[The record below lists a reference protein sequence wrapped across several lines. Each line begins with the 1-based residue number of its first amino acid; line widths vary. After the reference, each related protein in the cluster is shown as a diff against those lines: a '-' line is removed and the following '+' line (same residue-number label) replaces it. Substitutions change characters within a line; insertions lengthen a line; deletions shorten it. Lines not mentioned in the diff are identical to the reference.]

1 MGRTFLFSIK
11 LLFIS
16 VFLFS
21 VVHAQDGNDVDWSL
35 FQIEIIEHFNAP
47 SDDPQVLRE
56 FIGDGWLEFLTEE
69 NPIWNTEISN
79 GLYKWSNQVDEK
91 AVTFIRRDKDI
102 SNSPVSVE
110 VEFDSIDNLTA
121 LSGAGLLYRYND
133 TPKSYYSFLI
143 MGNGQLQF
151 IKRDSEGSFNTL
163 YSSATNLVDP
173 SQSNKLGIIGDK
185 LSIELYLN
193 DTFLTSIQEEGL
205 LEQGS
210 TGIIAI
216 SRGDFSF
223 DNFIVYNPEQKVKK
237 RFVEDLV
244 FTSIKPD
251 IYEVGEI
258 IIAELETH
266 VNVASRFARVDLWVA
281 IELPTGEVFYKTP
294 FPLQPFSPEPQPF
307 MLSLERTDTV
317 RRVLEFEVVPGFGGD
332 YTLYAFYVKQD
343 KNPLTENFFLVIRS
357 NIATTTTTLRDKV
370 VP

>member
-1 MGRTFLFSIK
+1 M
-11 LLFIS
+11 
-16 VFLFS
+16 
-21 VVHAQDGNDVDWSL
+21 
-35 FQIEIIEHFNAP
+35 
-47 SDDPQVLRE
+47 
-56 FIGDGWLEFLTEE
+56 
-69 NPIWNTEISN
+69 
-79 GLYKWSNQVDEK
+79 
-91 AVTFIRRDKDI
+91 
-102 SNSPVSVE
+102 PVSTE
-110 VEFDSIDNLTA
+110 VKLEPSENLTA
-121 LSGAGLLYRYND
+121 LSGAGLLYRYSD
-133 TPKSYYSFLI
+133 TPKSYYSFI
-143 MGNGQLQF
+143 VMGNGQVQF
-151 IKRDSEGSFNTL
+151 SKRNSDGITKTL
-163 YSSATNLVDP
+163 YSSMTNLVNP
-173 SQSNKLGIIGDK
+173 SESNKLGIIGDQ

-193 DTFLTSIQEEGL
+193 DTLLISIQEDEL
-205 LEQGS
+205 LEQGL
-210 TGIIAI
+210 TGITAR
-216 SRGDFSF
+216 SQGDFSF
-223 DNFIVYNPEQKVKK
+223 DNFIIYNPEQKVKK

-343 KNPLTENFFLVIRS
+343 KSPLTENFFLVIRS

-370 VP
+370 VQE